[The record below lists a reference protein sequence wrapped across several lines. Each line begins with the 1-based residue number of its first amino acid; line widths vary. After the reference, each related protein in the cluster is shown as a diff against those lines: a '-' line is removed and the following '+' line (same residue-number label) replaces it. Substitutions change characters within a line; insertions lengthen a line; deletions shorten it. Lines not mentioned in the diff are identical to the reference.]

1 MRMTLS
7 PRPNGISVRR
17 VISKDSTMLEF
28 KIDDAEQGACTMVF
42 HCKAD
47 APFIKEL
54 PALLLDEDIA
64 DEASTWLRMRV
75 PLFMPQITDIEKHNQ
90 QRAIEAA

>member
-1 MRMTLS
+1 MRLTLS
-7 PRPNGISVRR
+7 PRPNGITIRR
-17 VISKDSTMLEF
+17 VIAEEQTMLELT
-28 KIDDAEQGACTMVF
+28 IDDATSGKCKLIF
-42 HCKAD
+42 HCQAD

-54 PALLLDEDIA
+54 PAELLDEHIA

-75 PLFMPQITDIEKHNQ
+75 PLFMPQITDIEKNHQ